1 MIDGALRITSLEAV
15 TARFPLESALRV
27 GHNLV
32 SEREYTFL
40 SLFSAEGAVGEAY
53 GLTRGLPI
61 VSILT
66 RFLAPMVL
74 GADISDPRSLHR
86 ERSRR
91 LRPIDL
97 DSCLRRAESLI
108 DIATW
113 DLLGKTTKQP
123 VYKLLGA
130 DQRTGLARGINV
142 IGYAQDGESEKST
155 FDRMERYM
163 SERRDLIKIAG
174 HSDFG
179 ALGRLARFLSGEAG
193 GDPNIALDMAWTL
206 YGPEL
211 ITALRTHVDDS
222 LIYWLEDPVHAEDSN
237 DLESIRSGWTGK
249 IAVGDEVSCI
259 TPVFDAVNRGL
270 ADIAR
275 IDSTTVGGLTGAVA
289 ACRSPYLKNVPV
301 SPHIYPE
308 MHSHLAAACAN
319 VKFVEFFPEDG
330 SLDASNQFMR
340 EREFSPLRPGATPS
354 ADGLGLELDWDSIRR
369 HSVASYR
376 LEEES

>member
-1 MIDGALRITSLEAV
+1 
-15 TARFPLESALRV
+15 
-27 GHNLV
+27 
-32 SEREYTFL
+32 
-40 SLFSAEGAVGEAY
+40 
-53 GLTRGLPI
+53 
-61 VSILT
+61 
-66 RFLAPMVL
+66 
-74 GADISDPRSLHR
+74 
-86 ERSRR
+86 
-91 LRPIDL
+91 
-97 DSCLRRAESLI
+97 
-108 DIATW
+108 
-113 DLLGKTTKQP
+113 
-123 VYKLLGA
+123 
-130 DQRTGLARGINV
+130 
-142 IGYAQDGESEKST
+142 
-155 FDRMERYM
+155 
-163 SERRDLIKIAG
+163 
-174 HSDFG
+174 
-179 ALGRLARFLSGEAG
+179 
-193 GDPNIALDMAWTL
+193 
-206 YGPEL
+206 
-211 ITALRTHVDDS
+211 
-222 LIYWLEDPVHAEDSN
+222 
-237 DLESIRSGWTGK
+237 
-249 IAVGDEVSCI
+249 VSCI